1 MFMRPLALAAA
12 IAGLFAA
19 NASAAV
25 LFSTLGQTSNPT
37 AVVLNSALTRYAT
50 DFETSASGATVT
62 GLTLNL
68 GNGDTIIHSFRASLY
83 SDLGGSIGTLE
94 TDFSTEVI
102 AANQVGAINKLFSH
116 AGYSL
121 AANTK
126 YWVVIE
132 MLENIV
138 DNSFDVTWTGTTDD
152 GIDGG
157 GSFLEV
163 TSSLVQASFDGGSS
177 WGDYQPG
184 NLHFNVIGV
193 IAVPEPSRAVLAIA
207 GLFVLGFR
215 RRR

>member
-1 MFMRPLALAAA
+1 
-12 IAGLFAA
+12 
-19 NASAAV
+19 
-25 LFSTLGQTSNPT
+25 
-37 AVVLNSALTRYAT
+37 
-50 DFETSASGATVT
+50 
-62 GLTLNL
+62 
-68 GNGDTIIHSFRASLY
+68 
-83 SDLGGSIGTLE
+83 
-94 TDFSTEVI
+94 
-102 AANQVGAINKLFSH
+102 
-116 AGYSL
+116 
-121 AANTK
+121 
-126 YWVVIE
+126 
-132 MLENIV
+132 V